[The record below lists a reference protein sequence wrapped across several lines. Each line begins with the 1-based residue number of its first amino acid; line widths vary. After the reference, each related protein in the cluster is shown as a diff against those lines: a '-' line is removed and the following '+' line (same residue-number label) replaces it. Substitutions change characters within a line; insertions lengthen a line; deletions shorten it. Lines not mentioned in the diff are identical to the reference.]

1 MLLLRSGT
9 WHFATA
15 IAALILILAGS
26 APLHAQAT
34 GRLQVAARVVS
45 AEPSWG
51 ALREVQAVL
60 RSGLEASRRRP
71 MRDGRLAVVS
81 RLPAEPGQRRLAGA
95 VVYTVNYFAN

>member
-1 MLLLRSGT
+1 MRLLRSGT

-15 IAALILILAGS
+15 IAVLILILAEA
-26 APLHAQAT
+26 APAQGQAI

-51 ALREVQAVL
+51 ALKEVQTVL

-71 MRDGRLAVVS
+71 MQDGRLAVVS
-81 RLPAEPGQRRLAGA
+81 RLPAEPGRRLPAGG